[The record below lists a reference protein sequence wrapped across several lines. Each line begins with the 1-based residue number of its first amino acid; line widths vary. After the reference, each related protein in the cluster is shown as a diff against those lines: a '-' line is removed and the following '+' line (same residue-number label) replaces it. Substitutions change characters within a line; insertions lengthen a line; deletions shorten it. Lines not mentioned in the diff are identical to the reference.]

1 MWKSRISFRTFKCQ
15 KYIKYKF
22 CHFVFLHNLKVCV
35 LLMFIVWR
43 DLKLKCRLLEWM
55 ITDQSELFSLF
66 VTYFVQE
73 QALQQFIHYPVTK
86 SGFTYRTKTF
96 SNPPNPVIVPFGIL
110 SVIKKTYLTALT
122 KGGMSEIGAVKIL
135 ALPKRGGGW
144 PMPRFFGGFV
154 EVSQKPYSGITQPK

>member
-66 VTYFVQE
+66 VAYFVQE

-122 KGGMSEIGAVKIL
+122 KWVACSAKLGCVRPCNETLLIL
-135 ALPKRGGGW
+135 RDVSLLSLLAPTGPLA
-144 PMPRFFGGFV
+144 RFL
-154 EVSQKPYSGITQPK
+154 